1 MHTNLYAEELR
12 MRAVMAERLAQ
23 AERQRELRLACQR
36 RTLSLS
42 PRPAPLRPRLLF
54 SRLTAALLTARA

>member
-1 MHTNLYAEELR
+1 MHTSLYAEELR

-23 AERQRELRLACQR
+23 AERQRELRLARQR

-42 PRPAPLRPRLLF
+42 PRPVFPRPRLLF
-54 SRLTAALLTARA
+54 SRLTAALLTTRA